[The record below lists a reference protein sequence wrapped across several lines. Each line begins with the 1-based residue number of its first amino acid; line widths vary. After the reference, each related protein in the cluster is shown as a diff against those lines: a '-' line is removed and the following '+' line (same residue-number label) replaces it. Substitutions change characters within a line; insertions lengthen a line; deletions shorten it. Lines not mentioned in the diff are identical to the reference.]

1 MGDKIIFYKKD
12 MFLIAWATKYFVY
25 IYCIYE
31 SHYTRLV
38 TFEEFKLRECV
49 LTELRT
55 VNNKNYKVELYT
67 ISILMKVWKIKKKR
81 LICILKSLIF
91 CRYISELTNQKHFFH
106 SYTGIAIYFVNLVT
120 FALQDTFTTANR
132 YPKSIFCTAF
142 QHFPA
147 KIC

>member
-67 ISILMKVWKIKKKR
+67 ISILMKVWKIKKKAFDLHFKELNLLPLYKWADKPKTFFSQLYR
-81 LICILKSLIF
+81 NRNIF
-91 CRYISELTNQKHFFH
+91 C
-106 SYTGIAIYFVNLVT
+106 NLVT
-120 FALQDTFTTANR
+120 FALQDTFKTANR